1 MRDFIEKVD
10 LLGSLIDRDTNEG
23 CFSREPARVMVVS
36 DDLKTMSDG
45 AKEARFKSRKRSD
58 DFVATEDIEDDID
71 FGKYL

>member
-1 MRDFIEKVD
+1 
-10 LLGSLIDRDTNEG
+10 
-23 CFSREPARVMVVS
+23 MVVS